1 MHIRSGAAATKLRS
15 GATDRQALQHQ
26 AVGRVGAD
34 ARRLHITRPRSG
46 LIIRQ
51 PQERDT
57 SAEAAPDFEVIDT
70 RFGLLSKFPT
80 T

>member
-1 MHIRSGAAATKLRS
+1 
-15 GATDRQALQHQ
+15 
-26 AVGRVGAD
+26 VGAD
-34 ARRLHITRPRSG
+34 ARRLRITRPRSG